1 MKLLT
6 PVSQRLGLFAFV
18 LATNVCAL
26 AANQD
31 ATLSINALISDK
43 AGLGCEMTLPESVLQ
58 FTPLQANKL
67 TGTIQTYQIKPLIVK
82 LSCVDETEALK
93 PTLTLQGRTPYAGD
107 TQQAVFLDETPNG
120 VGFMVRQSLDDQPI
134 ALADFYRPDEAIGNE
149 GKGQS
154 LTVLNNDN
162 QYQTETRLWVG
173 VVGPL
178 QPEIIPGHFHASLTL
193 NVAFQ

>member
-1 MKLLT
+1 MKLLI

-18 LATNVCAL
+18 LAANVGAL

-58 FTPLQANKL
+58 FAPLQANKL

-82 LSCVDETEALK
+82 LSCVDETEALQ
-93 PTLTLQGRTPYAGD
+93 PTLTLQGRTPYAD
-107 TQQAVFLDETPNG
+107 DIQQTVFLDETPNG
-120 VGFMVRQSLDDQPI
+120 VGFMVRQSPDDQPI

-154 LTVLNNDN
+154 LTMLNNDN

-173 VVGPL
+173 IVGPM
-178 QPEIIPGHFHASLTL
+178 QSQIASGHFHASLTL